1 MKHKEVVLICFLIV
15 SIVSNMTLLG
25 MYFYNIQNDNQ
36 RDTIIEQ
43 EKESTVIQTKELDYE
58 QYLRGIFT
66 EDELCQIGKKAWD
79 IVISVNG
86 QQFKSNTIYTQSN
99 NLNILIGQVRNHM
112 NIADSIAQMGSL
124 EGEEHKLIDYVHV
137 YTENPYT
144 VEVKE
149 DAEGYKYYLK
159 FDDIQDNT
167 IISIELSQ
175 QLKERLQYADKITDN
190 LLSIVKR

>member
-1 MKHKEVVLICFLIV
+1 MKHKEVVLSCFLII
-15 SIVSNMTLLG
+15 SIVGNMTLLG
-25 MYFYNIQNDNQ
+25 MYFYNIQKDNQ

-43 EKESTVIQTKELDYE
+43 EKESMVIQTKELDYE
-58 QYLRGIFT
+58 QYLRQIFT

-79 IVISVNG
+79 IVISANG
-86 QQFKSNTIYTQSN
+86 KQFKSNTIYTKSN
-99 NLNILIGQVRNHM
+99 SLNILVGQVRNHM

-124 EGEEHKLIDYVHV
+124 EGEEHKLIDYIRI
-137 YTENPYT
+137 YTETPYT
-144 VEVKE
+144 VEVEE
-149 DAEGYKYYLK
+149 DTEGYKYYLK
-159 FDDIQDNT
+159 FDEIQDNT

>member
-58 QYLRGIFT
+58 QYLRQIFT

-79 IVISVNG
+79 IVISANG
-86 QQFKSNTIYTQSN
+86 KQFKSNTIYTQSN
-99 NLNILIGQVRNHM
+99 NLNVLIGQVRNHM

-124 EGEEHKLIDYVHV
+124 EGEEHKLIDYIRI
-137 YTENPYT
+137 YTETPYT
-144 VEVKE
+144 VEVEE
-149 DAEGYKYYLK
+149 DTEGYKYYLK
-159 FDDIQDNT
+159 FDEIQDNT

>member
-1 MKHKEVVLICFLIV
+1 
-15 SIVSNMTLLG
+15 MTLLG
-25 MYFYNIQNDNQ
+25 MYFYNIQKDNQ
-36 RDTIIEQ
+36 RNVIIEQ
-43 EKESTVIQTKELDYE
+43 KKEGMVIQTKEPDYE
-58 QYLRGIFT
+58 QYLRSIFT

-99 NLNILIGQVRNHM
+99 SLNILVGQVRNHM

-124 EGEEHKLIDYVHV
+124 EGEEHKLIDYIRIS
-137 YTENPYT
+137 TETSYS
-144 VEVKE
+144 VEVQE
-149 DAEGYKYYLK
+149 DTEGYKYYLK